1 MPESNTTN
9 RRAQGGA
16 PMGRGPGG
24 RGPMGGGP
32 MGGMGGGKAKD
43 MKDALLG
50 LLNYCRSQAGIIA
63 LALVLAAAGAV
74 FTIIGPD
81 QLSRLTDYI
90 YDGLYGGVSSEE
102 MAEDIQEQIMSGEI
116 NIMDYLPEGTDV
128 SELDLTSI
136 DLTDTDNELTQA
148 IMENITLSE
157 EYQEA
162 HADEGIDMD
171 GIASVALLLVG
182 IYLASAVCS
191 FVQHYIMQT
200 VTQRTAKR
208 LRGDISTKINR
219 LPLKYYSGN
228 AAGDV
233 LSRMTNDV
241 DMIGQAMSNSLSNL
255 VTAVAQF
262 IGCLIMMY
270 YTNWVMA
277 TTTVLATLI
286 GLVLMVVIMSRS
298 QKYFTARQESL
309 GELNGYIE
317 EMYTGH
323 DVIRILNAE
332 DEVKEQFGTMN
343 QKVKDANF
351 RSQFL
356 SGLMQPLM
364 TFVGNLGYVAV
375 CVVGASQIINGNIT
389 FGVIT
394 AFLIYTRLFESPLR
408 QISQAMTQVQS
419 CAAASERVFEFL
431 DEEEMEDETAKTE
444 HIDHVRGEVEFKN
457 VKFAYPSAPEKE
469 IIHDFS
475 VKVEPG
481 QKVAIVGPT
490 GAGKTTMVNLL
501 MRFYELTGGEI
512 RIDGVSTTDIP
523 RENVHKQFGMVLQ
536 DTWLFEGTVRENL
549 LYNTEGVTDAQMIE
563 ACKACGIHSFI
574 QALPHGYDS
583 VLSDN
588 TAISAGQK
596 QLMTIARAMIQNSP
610 MLILDEATSSV
621 DTKTEMI
628 TQQAMDKLTN
638 KRTSFVIAHRLSTIK
653 NADIILVMRDGD
665 IVEQGNHEKLLA
677 QNGFYAELYN
687 SQFEQAS

>member
-1 MPESNTTN
+1 M
-9 RRAQGGA
+9 RGA
-16 PMGRGPGG
+16 LTS
-24 RGPMGGGP
+24 
-32 MGGMGGGKAKD
+32 
-43 MKDALLG
+43 LLS
-50 LLNYCRSQAGIIA
+50 YCRSQTGIIL
-63 LALVLAAAGAV
+63 LALVLAAIGAV
-74 FTIIGPD
+74 FTIIGPN
-81 QLSRLTDYI
+81 QISRLTDYI
-90 YDGLYGGVSSEE
+90 YDGLSGGVSSEE
-102 MAEDIQEQIMSGEI
+102 MAEDIQAQLASGEI
-116 NIMDYLPEGTDV
+116 NILDYLPEGTDP
-128 SELDLTSI
+128 SDIDLSSL
-136 DLTDTDNELTQA
+136 DLTDTEDELAQA
-148 IMENITLSE
+148 ILSNITLSE
-157 EYQEA
+157 EYQAA
-162 HADEGIDMD
+162 HADDGIDMD
-171 GIASVALLLVG
+171 GILSVALLLLG
-182 IYLASAVCS
+182 IYLASAICS

-208 LRGDISTKINR
+208 LRGDIDTKINR
-219 LPLKYYSGN
+219 LPLKFFSGN

-241 DMIGQAMSNSLSNL
+241 DMIGQAMSNSLSSL
-255 VTAVAQF
+255 VTAIAQLV
-262 IGCLIMMY
+262 GCLIMMY
-270 YTNWVMA
+270 YTDWVLA
-277 TTTVLATLI
+277 TTTVLSTLI

-309 GELNGYIE
+309 GTLNGYIE
-317 EMYTGH
+317 EMYAGH

-332 DEVKEQFGTMN
+332 DEVRDTFTTMN
-343 QKVKDANF
+343 QAVKTANF

-375 CVVGASQIINGNIT
+375 CVVGAWQIIEGNIT

-408 QISQAMTQVQS
+408 QVSQAMTQVQS

-431 DEEEMEDETAKTE
+431 SEEEMEDESDKAQRIE
-444 HIDHVRGEVEFKN
+444 HVRGEVEFRH
-457 VKFAYPSAPEKE
+457 VKFAYPNAPENE

-475 VKVEPG
+475 AKVQPG

-501 MRFYELTGGEI
+501 MRFFEPTGGTI
-512 RIDGVSTTDIP
+512 LIDGIPTTDIP
-523 RENVHKQFGMVLQ
+523 RSNVHNQFGMVLQ

-549 LYNTEGVTDAQMIE
+549 LYNTKGVTEEQMIN
-563 ACKACGIHSFI
+563 ACKACGIHNFI

-621 DTKTEMI
+621 DTKTEML
-628 TQQAMDKLTN
+628 TQRAMDQLTN
-638 KRTSFVIAHRLSTIK
+638 RRTSFVIAHRLSTIK
-653 NADIILVMRDGD
+653 NADLILVMRDGD
-665 IVEQGNHEKLLA
+665 IVEQGSHEALLK

-687 SQFEQAS
+687 SQFEEAS

>member
-1 MPESNTTN
+1 MPESNSTG
-9 RRAQGGA
+9 RR
-16 PMGRGPGG
+16 
-24 RGPMGGGP
+24 PMGGRGP
-32 MGGMGGGKAKD
+32 MGGMGGGKAKN
-43 MKDALLG
+43 MRGALIS
-50 LLNYCRSQAGIIA
+50 LLSYCRSQVGIIV
-63 LALVLAAAGAV
+63 LAMVLAAAGAV
-74 FTIIGPD
+74 FTIVGPD

-102 MAEDIQEQIMSGEI
+102 MAEDIQEQLINGEI
-116 NIMDYLPEGTDV
+116 NIMDYLPEGTDM
-128 SELDLTSI
+128 SELDLTSL
-136 DLTDTDNELTQA
+136 DLTDTEDELTQA
-148 IMENITLSE
+148 ILDNIMLSE
-157 EYQEA
+157 EYQEI

-171 GIASVALLLVG
+171 GILGVVILLVG
-182 IYLASAVCS
+182 IYLASAICN

-270 YTNWVMA
+270 YTNWIMA

-286 GLVLMVVIMSRS
+286 GLALMVVIMSHS
-298 QKYFTARQESL
+298 QKYFMARQESL
-309 GELNGYIE
+309 GNLNGYIE

-332 DEVKEQFGTMN
+332 DEVKDTFNSLN
-343 QKVKDANF
+343 QAVKNANF

-364 TFVGNLGYVAV
+364 AFIGNLGYVAV

-431 DEEEMEDETAKTE
+431 DEEEMEDESEKTK
-444 HIDHVRGEVEFKN
+444 HIDKVRGEVEFKN
-457 VKFAYPSAPEKE
+457 VKFAYPNAPEKE
-469 IIHDFS
+469 IIHNFS
-475 VKVEPG
+475 VKVKPG
-481 QKVAIVGPT
+481 QKAAIVGPT
-490 GAGKTTMVNLL
+490 GAGKTTLVNLL
-501 MRFYELTGGEI
+501 MRFFEPTGGTI
-512 RIDGVSTTDIP
+512 TIDGVATKDIP
-523 RENVHKQFGMVLQ
+523 RENVHSQFGMVLQ

-549 LYNTEGVTDAQMIE
+549 LYNTEGVTDEQMIE

-574 QALPHGYDS
+574 QALPKGYDS
-583 VLSDN
+583 VLRDN

-621 DTKTEMI
+621 DTRTEMI
-628 TQQAMDKLTN
+628 TQQAMDKLTS

-665 IVEQGNHEKLLA
+665 IVEQGNHEELLA
-677 QNGFYAELYN
+677 KNGFYAELYN

>member
-1 MPESNTTN
+1 
-9 RRAQGGA
+9 
-16 PMGRGPGG
+16 MG
-24 RGPMGGGP
+24 
-32 MGGMGGGKAKD
+32 GGMGGGKAKD
-43 MKDALLG
+43 MRGALTSLMG
-50 LLNYCRSQAGIIA
+50 YIRNQIGIIA
-63 LALVLAAAGAV
+63 FALVLAAIGAV
-74 FTIIGPD
+74 FTIVGPS

-90 YDGLYGGVSSEE
+90 YDGLYGGASTED
-102 MAEDIQEQIMSGEI
+102 MMEDIEAQIASGEI
-116 NIMDYLPEGTDV
+116 NILDYLPEDADLT
-128 SELDLTSI
+128 ELDLSSL
-136 DLTDTDNELTQA
+136 DFTDSEDELAQE
-148 IMENITLSE
+148 ILSNITLSE

-171 GIASVALLLVG
+171 GIASVALLLLT
-182 IYLASAVCS
+182 IYLLSALCS

-200 VTQRTAKR
+200 VTQRTARR
-208 LRGDISTKINR
+208 LRGDIDTKINR
-219 LPLKYYSGN
+219 LPLKYFSGN

-255 VTAVAQF
+255 VTAIAQF

-277 TTTVLATLI
+277 TTTVLSTI
-286 GLVLMVVIMSRS
+286 VGLVLMVVIMSRS

-309 GELNGYIE
+309 GTLNGYIE
-317 EMYTGH
+317 EMYAGH
-323 DVIRILNAE
+323 DVIRILHAE
-332 DEVKEQFGTMN
+332 DEVNEKFSGMN
-343 QKVKDANF
+343 EAVKDANF

-364 TFVGNLGYVAV
+364 TFIGNFSYVAV
-375 CVVGASQIINGNIT
+375 CVVGAAQIINGQIT

-431 DEEEMEDETAKTE
+431 AEEEMEDESGKTKRIE
-444 HIDHVRGEVEFKN
+444 NVRGEVEFKN
-457 VKFAYPSAPEKE
+457 VKFAYPNAPEKE
-469 IIHDFS
+469 IIHNFS
-475 VKVEPG
+475 VKVKPG

-501 MRFYELTGGEI
+501 MRFFEPTGGQI
-512 RIDGVSTTDIP
+512 LIDGVPTEDLP
-523 RENVHKQFGMVLQ
+523 RSNVHNQFGMVLQ

-549 LYNTEGVTDAQMIE
+549 LYNTQGVTDEQMIE
-563 ACKACGIHSFI
+563 ACKACGIDSFI
-574 QALPHGYDS
+574 RALPKGYDS
-583 VLSDN
+583 LLHDN

-596 QLMTIARAMIQNSP
+596 QLLTIARAMIQNSP

-621 DTKTEMI
+621 DTRTEMI
-628 TQQAMDKLTN
+628 TQEAMDKLTD

-665 IVEQGNHEKLLA
+665 IVEQGSHEELLA

>member
-1 MPESNTTN
+1 MPEMNHNGTATQTA
-9 RRAQGGA
+9 RPAGA
-16 PMGRGPGG
+16 PMRRGPMG
-24 RGPMGGGP
+24 RGPMGGG
-32 MGGMGGGKAKD
+32 GGKARD
-43 MKDALLG
+43 MGGAIRNLVS
-50 LLNYCRSQAGIIA
+50 YCRDQVGIIIF
-63 LALVLAAAGAV
+63 ALVLAAIAAV

-81 QLSRLTDYI
+81 QISRLTDYI
-90 YDGLYGGVSSEE
+90 YDGLAGE
-102 MAEDIQEQIMSGEI
+102 M
-116 NIMDYLPEGTDV
+116 
-128 SELDLTSI
+128 
-136 DLTDTDNELTQA
+136 
-148 IMENITLSE
+148 
-157 EYQEA
+157 
-162 HADEGIDMD
+162 DMD
-171 GIASVALLLVG
+171 GITGVALLLMG
-182 IYLASAVCS
+182 IYLASAVCN
-191 FVQHYIMQT
+191 FIQHFIMQT
-200 VTQRTAKR
+200 VTQRTAKK

-219 LPLKYYSGN
+219 LPLKYYNGN

-270 YTNWVMA
+270 YTNWIMA

-286 GLVLMVVIMSRS
+286 GLVLMVVIMGHS
-298 QKYFTARQESL
+298 QKYFTARQKSL

-317 EMYTGH
+317 EMYNGH
-323 DVIRILNAE
+323 DVIRISNAE
-332 DEVKEQFGTMN
+332 N
-343 QKVKDANF
+343 KVKNKFDSLNEAVRNANF
-351 RSQFL
+351 SSQFL

-364 TFVGNLGYVAV
+364 TFIGNVGYVAV
-375 CVVGASQIINGNIT
+375 CIVGAAQIINGNIT

-408 QISQAMTQVQS
+408 QIAQAMTQVQS

-431 DEEEMEDETAKTE
+431 DEEEMEDESAKTKKIE
-444 HIDHVRGEVEFKN
+444 KVRGEVEFRH
-457 VKFAYPSAPEKE
+457 VKFAYPSAPDKE

-475 VKVEPG
+475 VKVKPG

-501 MRFYELTGGEI
+501 MRFFELTGGEI
-512 RIDGVSTTDIP
+512 LIDGVPTTEIP
-523 RENVHKQFGMVLQ
+523 RSNVHSQFGMVLQ
-536 DTWLFEGTVRENL
+536 DTWLFAGTVRENL
-549 LYNTEGVTDAQMIE
+549 LYNTQGVTEEQMIA
-563 ACKACGIHSFI
+563 ACKACGIHNFI
-574 QALPHGYDS
+574 KALPHGYDS

-628 TQQAMDKLTN
+628 TQQAMDKLTD
-638 KRTSFVIAHRLSTIK
+638 KRTSFVIAHRLSTIR

-665 IVEQGNHEKLLA
+665 IVEQGNHEELLKL
-677 QNGFYAELYN
+677 NGFYAELYN

>member
-1 MPESNTTN
+1 MPETESRNQSYMQN
-9 RRAQGGA
+9 GA
-16 PMGRGPGG
+16 PMR
-24 RGPMGGGP
+24 RGPMGGGA
-32 MGGMGGGKAKD
+32 MRGMGGGKAKD
-43 MKDALLG
+43 MKGAILSLLSYVRG
-50 LLNYCRSQAGIIA
+50 QAGIIA
-63 LALVLAAAGAV
+63 FALILAAVGAV
-74 FTIIGPD
+74 FTIIGPN
-81 QLSRLTDYI
+81 QISRLTDYI
-90 YDGLYGGVSSEE
+90 YDGLSGV
-102 MAEDIQEQIMSGEI
+102 
-116 NIMDYLPEGTDV
+116 
-128 SELDLTSI
+128 
-136 DLTDTDNELTQA
+136 
-148 IMENITLSE
+148 
-157 EYQEA
+157 
-162 HADEGIDMD
+162 IDMA
-171 GIASVALLLVG
+171 GIRSVAMLLVG
-182 IYLASAVCS
+182 IYLLSALCN
-191 FVQHYIMQT
+191 FTQHFIMQT

-219 LPLKYYSGN
+219 LPLKYFSGN

-270 YTNWVMA
+270 YTDWVLA
-277 TTTVLATLI
+277 TTTVVATLI
-286 GLVLMVVIMSRS
+286 GLVLMVLIMSRS

-309 GELNGYIE
+309 GVLNGYIE
-317 EMYTGH
+317 EMYNGH

-332 DEVKEQFGTMN
+332 DEVRDQFSAYN
-343 QKVKDANF
+343 QAVKNANF

-364 TFVGNLGYVAV
+364 AFIGNLGYVAV
-375 CVVGASQIINGNIT
+375 CVVGASQIINGRIT

-419 CAAASERVFEFL
+419 CAAASERVFEFFA
-431 DEEEMEDETAKTE
+431 EEEMEDESAKTE
-444 HIDHVRGEVEFKN
+444 RIDKVRGEVEFRH
-457 VKFAYPSAPEKE
+457 VKFAYPNAPEKE

-475 VKVEPG
+475 VKVKPG

-501 MRFYELTGGEI
+501 MRFFEPTGGSI
-512 RIDGVSTTDIP
+512 LIDGIPTENIP
-523 RENVHKQFGMVLQ
+523 RSNVHSQFGMVLQ

-549 LYNTEGVTDAQMIE
+549 LYNTKGVTEGQMIE
-563 ACKACGIHSFI
+563 ACEACGIHKFI
-574 QALPHGYDS
+574 QALPDGYDS
-583 VLSDN
+583 ILRDN
-588 TAISAGQK
+588 TSISAGQK

-621 DTKTEMI
+621 DTRTEML
-628 TQQAMDKLTN
+628 TQQAMDKLTD

-665 IVEQGNHEKLLA
+665 IVEQGNHEELLK

>member
-1 MPESNTTN
+1 
-9 RRAQGGA
+9 
-16 PMGRGPGG
+16 
-24 RGPMGGGP
+24 
-32 MGGMGGGKAKD
+32 MGGMGGGKAND
-43 MKDALLG
+43 TRGALGKLIS
-50 LLNYCRSQAGIIA
+50 YCRSQAGFILFA
-63 LALVLAAAGAV
+63 LILAAIGAV
-74 FTIIGPD
+74 FTIIGPN
-81 QLSRLTDYI
+81 QISRLTDYI
-90 YDGLYGGVSSEE
+90 YDGLSTE
-102 MAEDIQEQIMSGEI
+102 
-116 NIMDYLPEGTDV
+116 
-128 SELDLTSI
+128 
-136 DLTDTDNELTQA
+136 
-148 IMENITLSE
+148 
-157 EYQEA
+157 
-162 HADEGIDMD
+162 IDMA
-171 GIASVALLLVG
+171 GIQSVALLLLG
-182 IYLASAVCS
+182 IYLASAVCN
-191 FVQHYIMQT
+191 FVQQYIMQT
-200 VTQRTAKR
+200 VTQRTSKR
-208 LRGDISTKINR
+208 LRDDIDMKINR
-219 LPLKYYSGN
+219 LPLKYFSGN

-241 DMIGQAMSNSLSNL
+241 DMIGQALSNSLANL

-270 YTNWVMA
+270 YTNWILA
-277 TTTVLATLI
+277 TTTVLATII
-286 GLVLMVVIMSRS
+286 GLILMVVIMGRS

-309 GELNGYIE
+309 GVLNGYIE
-317 EMYTGH
+317 EMYSGH
-323 DVIRILNAE
+323 DAIRLLNAE
-332 DEVKEQFGTMN
+332 DEVTETFSSMN
-343 QKVKDANF
+343 QAVKTANF

-375 CVVGASQIINGNIT
+375 CVVGAALIINGNIS

-431 DEEEMEDETAKTE
+431 SEEEMDDESDKTQRIE
-444 HIDHVRGEVEFKN
+444 TVHGEVEFRH
-457 VKFAYPSAPEKE
+457 VKFAYPNALEKE

-475 VKVEPG
+475 VKVQPG

-501 MRFYELTGGEI
+501 MRFFEPTGGSI
-512 RIDGVSTTDIP
+512 LIDGIPTENIP
-523 RENVHKQFGMVLQ
+523 RSNVHSQFGMVLQ

-549 LYNTEGVTDAQMIE
+549 LYNTQGVSEEKMVE

-621 DTKTEMI
+621 DTKTEML
-628 TQQAMDKLTN
+628 TQQAMDRLTN
-638 KRTSFVIAHRLSTIK
+638 QRTSFVIAHRLSTIK

-665 IVEQGNHEKLLA
+665 IVEQGSHEELLKK
-677 QNGFYAELYN
+677 NGFYAELYN